1 MGKGNQKPLLDVT
14 ASYTGGGK
22 ALWVNL
28 RVCSDKFLNPFRL
41 RKNTIQPEQIQ
52 PGQN

>member
-1 MGKGNQKPLLDVT
+1 MGKGNQKPLPDVT

-28 RVCSDKFLNPFRL
+28 RVCSDKSLNPFRL